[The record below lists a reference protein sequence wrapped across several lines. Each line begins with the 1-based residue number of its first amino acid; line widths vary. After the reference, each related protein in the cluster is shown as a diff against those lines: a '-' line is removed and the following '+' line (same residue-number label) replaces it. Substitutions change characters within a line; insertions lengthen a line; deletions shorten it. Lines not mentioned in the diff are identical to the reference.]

1 VDLLVYDDRDRR
13 YVPVLVALL
22 GLLIWA
28 MIIGGLAYY
37 LGQTRPVSS
46 GGQIVSVTKPQP
58 GAREQCASAIEEADS
73 ALAAASRLEGALR
86 DQTTVMDDVLARR
99 VSNDQALDRLLPR
112 LTTAAKDRQAFV
124 DALASYQEVRAACQQ

>member
-1 VDLLVYDDRDRR
+1 VRIGDRGGRQR
-13 YVPVLVALL
+13 AGGGVP
-22 GLLIWA
+22 
-28 MIIGGLAYY
+28 
-37 LGQTRPVSS
+37 
-46 GGQIVSVTKPQP
+46 
-58 GAREQCASAIEEADS
+58 
-73 ALAAASRLEGALR
+73 LEGALR